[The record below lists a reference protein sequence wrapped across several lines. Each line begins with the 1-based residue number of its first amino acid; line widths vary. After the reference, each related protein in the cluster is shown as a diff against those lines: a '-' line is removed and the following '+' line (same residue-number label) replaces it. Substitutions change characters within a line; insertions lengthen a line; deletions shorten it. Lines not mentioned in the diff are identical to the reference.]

1 MLSLKKDEELTLR
14 ASALGDTIDH
24 ILFCVTLL
32 YADDNLSVSVTTR
45 LQASEE
51 SDPNSTHVGDHD
63 IGQDAGSRK

>member
-1 MLSLKKDEELTLR
+1 MLSLKKDDELTLK
-14 ASALGDTIDH
+14 AVQVDDAIEN
-24 ILFCVTLL
+24 ILFCVNLL

-45 LQASEE
+45 LQASEK